1 MQNTLFVMSVAVNF
15 LNQVRLWNLYARSAQ
30 VLYTVIRIVTI
41 FLKMADAYIAIGM
54 ETEVIT

>member
-15 LNQVRLWNLYARSAQ
+15 LNQVLLWNLYARIAQ
-30 VLYTVIRIVTI
+30 LLYTFIRIVTI
-41 FLKMADAYIAIGM
+41 FLKTADAYIAIGM